1 MNCTLFWMLGKTTL
15 GPRVVLASF
24 EFRAKLSING
34 MAIGSDENGVG
45 TKLGK
50 VSVSGL
56 VSGIVAFPANCP
68 SFVM

>member
-1 MNCTLFWMLGKTTL
+1 MNGTLFWMLGKTTL

-45 TKLGK
+45 TKVGN
-50 VSVSGL
+50 VS
-56 VSGIVAFPANCP
+56 VSGIVAFPANFCP
-68 SFVM
+68 SLVM